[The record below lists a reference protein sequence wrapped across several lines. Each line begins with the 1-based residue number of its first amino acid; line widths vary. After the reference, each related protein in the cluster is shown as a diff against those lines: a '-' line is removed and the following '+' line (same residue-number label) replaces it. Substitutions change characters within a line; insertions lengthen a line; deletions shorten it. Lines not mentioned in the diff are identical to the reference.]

1 MKHQRPPLRES
12 ALHWIPVS
20 IALGAILAL
29 VVQAHGVEDPDGL
42 EVGATLLT
50 DGQAWERERQEEER
64 RRALV
69 EIAEKGSQQ

>member
-42 EVGATLLT
+42 EVGATQLV
-50 DGQAWERERQEEER
+50 DGQAWEKERQAEESRKE
-64 RRALV
+64 A
-69 EIAEKGSQQ
+69 GQ

>member
-1 MKHQRPPLRES
+1 MKHQRPPMRES

-29 VVQAHGVEDPDGL
+29 VVQAHGVEDPDGI
-42 EVGATLLT
+42 EVGAQQVAE
-50 DGQAWERERQEEER
+50 GQQWERERQAEER

>member
-1 MKHQRPPLRES
+1 MKRQRPPLRES

-42 EVGATLLT
+42 EVGATQLA
-50 DGQAWERERQEEER
+50 DGQAWEKARQAEER
-64 RRALV
+64 RKEA
-69 EIAEKGSQQ
+69 GQ